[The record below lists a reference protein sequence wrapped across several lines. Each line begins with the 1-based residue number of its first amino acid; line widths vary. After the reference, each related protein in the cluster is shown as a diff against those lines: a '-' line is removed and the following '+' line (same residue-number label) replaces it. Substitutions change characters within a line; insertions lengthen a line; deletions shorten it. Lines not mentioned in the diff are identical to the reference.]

1 MAPLSTWHCRRTQ
14 PADSIATVT
23 KESGYVVFAWSPT
36 GYELIEREGLPPA
49 VGEEVEEGERTLRVI
64 KVGPSPLPGDRR
76 RCAFLQPA

>member
-1 MAPLSTWHCRRTQ
+1 MQ

-36 GYELIEREGLPPA
+36 GYELTEREGQPPT
-49 VGEEVEEGERTLRVI
+49 VGEEVEEGERTLRVS

-76 RCAFLQPA
+76 RCAYLQPA

>member
-36 GYELIEREGLPPA
+36 GYELTEREGLPPA
-49 VGEEVEEGERTLRVI
+49 VGEEVEEGERTLRVS

-76 RCAFLQPA
+76 RCAYLQPA